1 MPYEASGLT
10 REQAAAHL
18 LSRFTFG
25 ARPGEVGRVAQE
37 GLERWFDAQLEGQ
50 EDDAALDGRLAAFP
64 AVGMT
69 VEEMARTFPPRG
81 RVLAEGRVE
90 PNQLRAA
97 LDGIGDSEPAA
108 ADDSVTEPDPRRD
121 RG

>member
-1 MPYEASGLT
+1 LT
-10 REQAAAHL
+10 ADRLGL
-18 LSRFTFG
+18 LSRRNCPLCESARSLLIELAGSRQLAVSEYDIDEDPRLQRQFTD
-25 ARPGEVGRVAQE
+25 RVPVI
-37 GLERWFDAQLEGQ
+37 LY
-50 EDDAALDGRLAAFP
+50 
-64 AVGMT
+64 
-69 VEEMARTFPPRG
+69 RG